1 MAYSKITTNKR
12 GVLQAKIQAYGLDPA
27 TGKSK
32 LYVKTIHNVDGLSE
46 AKFKKYVTKAEIE
59 FEESIKLTGKT
70 SALDGVVSD
79 GVLTFTQL
87 VKEWKA
93 TVLQN
98 LSKSYYSRICD
109 TEGKFT
115 EFLVEHHLADKPI
128 SAITV
133 RHVQLFLNSFCS
145 GERTATNL
153 AKLKN
158 PLPDSINFREM
169 IRKKIINA
177 NSLYRL
183 KHLEGGVNISTA
195 KNICK
200 YCHIKFDD
208 YFEQIFKVREYSA
221 ETIKGHRRI
230 LRTIF
235 NEAVRYEWITKNP
248 VCKTK
253 VGASTSSCNISL
265 KPVEEKEV
273 FSLTEVKQFLK
284 LLDELPEDLIYRRV
298 TLKFM
303 VLTGVR
309 TAELHG
315 LRWSDFDFDK
325 RIVHIRRNRLATDG
339 FGIYEKDPKSRTSK
353 RDIPLPA
360 ELLDDLR
367 KYMDWFRLADD
378 EFDSKLDE
386 YYFSVNIFRE
396 PEGTSST
403 GQWLAKFEKKHG
415 LKRVS
420 PHGLRHTYCSIL
432 LAQNVPI
439 QTVSKYLGHSDSTIT
454 LEVYSHFI
462 PDTQERVTDALS
474 NLLNS

>member
-1 MAYSKITTNKR
+1 MAYSKITTNKK

-46 AKFKKYVTKAEIE
+46 AKFKKYVVKAEIE

-70 SALDGVVSD
+70 SSLEGAATD

-87 VKEWKA
+87 VKEWKEM
-93 TVLQN
+93 VLRT
-98 LSKSYYSRICD
+98 LSRNYYIRICD
-109 TEGKFT
+109 TENRFSL
-115 EFLVEHHLADKPI
+115 FLAEQHLLDKPI

-133 RHVQLFLNSFCS
+133 RHIQLFLNSFCS
-145 GERTATNL
+145 GEKVPTDFAT
-153 AKLKN
+153 LKKM
-158 PLPDSINFREM
+158 LPDSVIGREL
-169 IRKKIINA
+169 IRENIINA

-183 KHLEGGVNISTA
+183 TSLGSSIKMQTA
-195 KNICK
+195 KAICS
-200 YCHIKFDD
+200 YCHLKFDE
-208 YFEQIFKVREYSA
+208 YFEQVYKVQEYSA

-230 LRTIF
+230 LRAVF
-235 NEAVRYEWITKNP
+235 NEAVRYEWIAKNP
-248 VCKTK
+248 VSKTK
-253 VGASTSSCNISL
+253 IGVKTGNTNISI

-273 FSLTEVKQFLK
+273 FSIAEVKQFIR
-284 LLDELPEDLIYRRV
+284 LLDELPEDMIYRRV
-298 TLKFM
+298 PVKFM

-315 LRWSDFDFDK
+315 LRWEDFDFEK
-325 RIVHIRRNRLATDG
+325 KIVHIRRNRLATKG
-339 FGIYEKDPKSRTSK
+339 FGVYEKDPKSRTSK
-353 RDIPLPA
+353 RDIPLPQ
-360 ELLDDLR
+360 ELIDDLK

-378 EFDSKLDE
+378 EFDSKLNE
-386 YYFSVNIFRE
+386 YYFAVNIYRE
-396 PEGTSST
+396 PEGVAGL
-403 GQWLAKFEKKHG
+403 GQWLAKFEKRNG

-462 PDTQERVTDALS
+462 PDTQERVTNALS
-474 NLLNS
+474 NLLTD

>member
-1 MAYSKITTNKR
+1 MAYSKITTNKK

-46 AKFKKYVTKAEIE
+46 AKFKKYVVKAEIE

-70 SALDGVVSD
+70 SELDTTMSD
-79 GVLTFTQL
+79 EVLTFTQL

-93 TVLQN
+93 SVLQN
-98 LSKSYYSRICD
+98 LSKTYYSKICE
-109 TEGKFT
+109 TEKLFT
-115 EFLVEHHLADKPI
+115 KFLVEHNLADKPI
-128 SAITV
+128 SKISV
-133 RHVQLFLNSFCS
+133 RHVQLFLNTFSS
-145 GERTATNL
+145 GEEIATDF
-153 AKLKN
+153 AKLKT
-158 PLPDSINFREM
+158 PLPDSVNGREL
-169 IRKKIINA
+169 IREKIINT
-177 NSLYRL
+177 NSLHRL
-183 KHLEGGVNISTA
+183 KHLDGAIKMRTA
-195 KNICK
+195 KDICK
-200 YCHIKFDD
+200 FSHLKFDD
-208 YFEQIFKVREYSA
+208 YFEQVFKIKSYSA

-230 LRTIF
+230 LRTLF

-253 VGASTSSCNISL
+253 IGASTSSSNISV

-273 FSLTEVKQFLK
+273 FSLAEVKQFIK
-284 LLDELPEDLIYRRV
+284 LLDELPDDMIYRRV

-315 LRWSDFDFDK
+315 LRWSDFDFEK
-325 RIVHIRRNRLATDG
+325 KLVHIRRNRLSTDG
-339 FGIYEKDPKSRTSK
+339 FGIYEKEPKSKTSK

-360 ELLDDLR
+360 ELIGDLK

-386 YYFSVNIFRE
+386 YYFAVNLFRE
-396 PEGTSST
+396 PEGISST

-415 LKRVS
+415 LKMVS

-474 NLLNS
+474 NLLNG